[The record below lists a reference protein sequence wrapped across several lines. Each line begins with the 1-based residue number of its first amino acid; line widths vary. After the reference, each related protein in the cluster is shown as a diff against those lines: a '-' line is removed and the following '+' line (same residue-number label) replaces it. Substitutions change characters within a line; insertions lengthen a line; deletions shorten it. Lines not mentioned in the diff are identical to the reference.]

1 VIFQHQIKRDLEI
14 GLKIAKKGA
23 IKMTG
28 TIQNR
33 DSFLNQIASQLGR
46 PRISTKVERPTW
58 KFRPQDEVLKDATQD
73 ELLEVLTEQCKK
85 IHTTLYQTELKDLPS
100 TLNEV
105 VTNYG
110 GGPVVTWKDERFSKW
125 GLDSLLKTQW
135 PSQDYDVYEWD
146 HTKGSENITKA
157 EKANVGITISEIT
170 LAESGTVVLFSD
182 QNKGR
187 TVSFLP
193 ATYIALIPKS
203 TLVPRMTQAAQ
214 KMREIHEKT
223 GHVASCINFIT
234 GPSNSADIEL
244 NLVVGVHGPV
254 KASYIVINDL

>member
-1 VIFQHQIKRDLEI
+1 
-14 GLKIAKKGA
+14 
-23 IKMTG
+23 MTG

-46 PRISTKVERPTW
+46 PRISKPVQRPNW
-58 KFRPQDEVLKDATQD
+58 KFRPQDEVLIGATQD

-85 IHTTLYQTELKDLPS
+85 IHTSIYTTNLKELPA

-125 GLDSLLKTQW
+125 GLDSLMKSDWHSKQIE
-135 PSQDYDVYEWD
+135 VYEWD

-157 EKANVGITISEIT
+157 ENANVAITISEIT

-182 QNKGR
+182 ENKGR

-214 KMREIHEKT
+214 KMREIHQQT